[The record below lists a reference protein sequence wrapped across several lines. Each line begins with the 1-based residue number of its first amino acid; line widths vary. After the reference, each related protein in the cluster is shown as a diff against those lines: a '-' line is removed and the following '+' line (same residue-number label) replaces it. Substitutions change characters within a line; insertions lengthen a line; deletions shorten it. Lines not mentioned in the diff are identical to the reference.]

1 MQGTKQE
8 NEELSKNKNFQA
20 IKKKKNNATYKKQGI
35 TNTLALP
42 IDKMLYIYL
51 FYPHFKHQKG
61 SFQFK

>member
-35 TNTLALP
+35 TNMLALP

-51 FYPHFKHQKG
+51 LCPHSEQQNNL
-61 SFQFK
+61 FQS